1 MGVLDNIFWNIMKIV
16 KIYIALF
23 FYPSVSKVKLS
34 MENKYDYVP
43 REQEKCYQI

>member
-23 FYPSVSKVKLS
+23 FYPSVSKAKLS
-34 MENKYDYVP
+34 MVRLCPASKKNVTKFN
-43 REQEKCYQI
+43 